1 MEIRNLNTF
10 LHAASLQ
17 NITRAA
23 AELDYSQSA
32 VSVQIRQLEQELGMP
47 LFDRIGKNVYLTDFG
62 RSLVPYARSAVAAVA
77 AVENFGKSDAVLGG
91 AIRVGIT
98 DSLFELLMKPLLPAY
113 HARFP
118 KVRVELLVDTTVNL
132 TQLLQQGSIDA
143 MCVIDDP
150 LPPAQWHI
158 RQQTEVPIVLA
169 ASPSHPL
176 ASRSEVPLRE
186 LSGSELIM
194 MEQNAPYNRRFETLL
209 AQHQVE
215 CEPFLRLPSASAARD
230 LLLGGSYLS
239 LLPWYTVR
247 ADVEAGR
254 LKLLSVTGWDIT
266 QSVQMVLHRSKVL
279 TPQIE
284 GFLSELSRAL
294 ADALTQPAL

>member
-23 AELDYSQSA
+23 AELGYSQSA

-77 AVENFGKSDAVLGG
+77 AVENFGKSDAVL
-91 AIRVGIT
+91 
-98 DSLFELLMKPLLPAY
+98 
-113 HARFP
+113 
-118 KVRVELLVDTTVNL
+118 
-132 TQLLQQGSIDA
+132 
-143 MCVIDDP
+143 
-150 LPPAQWHI
+150 
-158 RQQTEVPIVLA
+158 A

-176 ASRSEVPLRE
+176 VRRSEVPLRE

-294 ADALTQPAL
+294 ADALTQPAP

>member
-23 AELDYSQSA
+23 AELGYSQSA

-132 TQLLQQGSIDA
+132 TQLLQQ
-143 MCVIDDP
+143 
-150 LPPAQWHI
+150 
-158 RQQTEVPIVLA
+158 
-169 ASPSHPL
+169 
-176 ASRSEVPLRE
+176 
-186 LSGSELIM
+186 
-194 MEQNAPYNRRFETLL
+194 
-209 AQHQVE
+209 VE

-294 ADALTQPAL
+294 ADALTQPAP

>member
-23 AELDYSQSA
+23 AELGYSQSA

-176 ASRSEVPLRE
+176 VRRSEVPLRE

-215 CEPFLRLPSASAARD
+215 CEPFLRLPSASGD
-230 LLLGGSYLS
+230 LC
-239 LLPWYTVR
+239 R
-247 ADVEAGR
+247 VELRGPDPAGNPCCR
-254 LKLLSVTGWDIT
+254 G
-266 QSVQMVLHRSKVL
+266 
-279 TPQIE
+279 TPSAPTWRPD
-284 GFLSELSRAL
+284 G
-294 ADALTQPAL
+294 

>member
-1 MEIRNLNTF
+1 M
-10 LHAASLQ
+10 
-17 NITRAA
+17 
-23 AELDYSQSA
+23 
-32 VSVQIRQLEQELGMP
+32 
-47 LFDRIGKNVYLTDFG
+47 
-62 RSLVPYARSAVAAVA
+62 
-77 AVENFGKSDAVLGG
+77 LGG

-176 ASRSEVPLRE
+176 VRRSEVPLRE

-254 LKLLSVTGWDIT
+254 LKLLSVT
-266 QSVQMVLHRSKVL
+266 
-279 TPQIE
+279 P
-284 GFLSELSRAL
+284 SRRRL
-294 ADALTQPAL
+294 ARGH

>member
-23 AELDYSQSA
+23 AELGYSQSA

-176 ASRSEVPLRE
+176 VRRSEVAQDIPHQPH
-186 LSGSELIM
+186 GPG
-194 MEQNAPYNRRFETLL
+194 QQ
-209 AQHQVE
+209 QHQTAADLLTAAPAPADPDRGRAACRQQPRPHVALE
-215 CEPFLRLPSASAARD
+215 HDGRQQEQRRGGEADAPAQLAPSGQILLHPPAAAAGPHRLTGQNIVGGDAVQLRQRGQHGDVRKSASRLP
-230 LLLGGSYLS
+230 
-239 LLPWYTVR
+239 
-247 ADVEAGR
+247 
-254 LKLLSVTGWDIT
+254 
-266 QSVQMVLHRSKVL
+266 
-279 TPQIE
+279 
-284 GFLSELSRAL
+284 
-294 ADALTQPAL
+294 

>member
-1 MEIRNLNTF
+1 M
-10 LHAASLQ
+10 
-17 NITRAA
+17 
-23 AELDYSQSA
+23 
-32 VSVQIRQLEQELGMP
+32 
-47 LFDRIGKNVYLTDFG
+47 
-62 RSLVPYARSAVAAVA
+62 
-77 AVENFGKSDAVLGG
+77 LGG

-176 ASRSEVPLRE
+176 VRRSEVPLRE

-230 LLLGGSYLS
+230 LLL
-239 LLPWYTVR
+239 
-247 ADVEAGR
+247 
-254 LKLLSVTGWDIT
+254 SVTGWDIT

-294 ADALTQPAL
+294 ADALTQPAP

>member
-23 AELDYSQSA
+23 AELGYSQSA

-62 RSLVPYARSAVAAVA
+62 RSLVPYARSAVTAVA

-118 KVRVELLVDTTVNL
+118 KVLVELLF
-132 TQLLQQGSIDA
+132 
-143 MCVIDDP
+143 
-150 LPPAQWHI
+150 
-158 RQQTEVPIVLA
+158 
-169 ASPSHPL
+169 
-176 ASRSEVPLRE
+176 
-186 LSGSELIM
+186 
-194 MEQNAPYNRRFETLL
+194 Y
-209 AQHQVE
+209 
-215 CEPFLRLPSASAARD
+215 
-230 LLLGGSYLS
+230 
-239 LLPWYTVR
+239 
-247 ADVEAGR
+247 
-254 LKLLSVTGWDIT
+254 
-266 QSVQMVLHRSKVL
+266 
-279 TPQIE
+279 
-284 GFLSELSRAL
+284 
-294 ADALTQPAL
+294 

>member
-23 AELDYSQSA
+23 AELGYSQSA

-150 LPPAQWHI
+150 LV
-158 RQQTEVPIVLA
+158 R
-169 ASPSHPL
+169 
-176 ASRSEVPLRE
+176 RSEVPLRE

>member
-1 MEIRNLNTF
+1 MEISNLNTF

-23 AELDYSQSA
+23 AELGYSQSA

-143 MCVIDDP
+143 MCVIDDL

-176 ASRSEVPLRE
+176 ARRSEVPLRE

-194 MEQNAPYNRRFETLL
+194 MEQNAPAGPASGGMRAVSAPAQRQRR
-209 AQHQVE
+209 
-215 CEPFLRLPSASAARD
+215 PGSAAGRFVS
-230 LLLGGSYLS
+230 LPAAVVHRPRRRGGRTAEAAVRHRLGYYPVG
-239 LLPWYTVR
+239 
-247 ADVEAGR
+247 ADGAA
-254 LKLLSVTGWDIT
+254 
-266 QSVQMVLHRSKVL
+266 
-279 TPQIE
+279 PQQ
-284 GFLSELSRAL
+284 G
-294 ADALTQPAL
+294 ADAPDRGFPVGAEPRAGGRPDAACPVTCL

>member
-23 AELDYSQSA
+23 AELGYSQSA

-158 RQQTEVPIVLA
+158 RRCPSCWRPARPTRWSDAAKYPCGSFPA
-169 ASPSHPL
+169 AS
-176 ASRSEVPLRE
+176 
-186 LSGSELIM
+186 
-194 MEQNAPYNRRFETLL
+194 
-209 AQHQVE
+209 
-215 CEPFLRLPSASAARD
+215 
-230 LLLGGSYLS
+230 
-239 LLPWYTVR
+239 
-247 ADVEAGR
+247 
-254 LKLLSVTGWDIT
+254 
-266 QSVQMVLHRSKVL
+266 
-279 TPQIE
+279 
-284 GFLSELSRAL
+284 
-294 ADALTQPAL
+294 

>member
-23 AELDYSQSA
+23 AELGYSQSA

-98 DSLFELLMKPLLPAY
+98 DY

-176 ASRSEVPLRE
+176 VRRSEVPLRE

-294 ADALTQPAL
+294 ADALTQPAP

>member
-17 NITRAA
+17 NITKAA
-23 AELDYSQSA
+23 AELGYSQSA

-47 LFDRIGKNVYLTDFG
+47 LFDRIGKNIYLTDFG
-62 RSLVPYARSAVAAVA
+62 RSLVPYARNAVAAVA
-77 AVENFGKSDAVLGG
+77 AVENFGKSDASLGG
-91 AIRVGIT
+91 TIRIGIT

-132 TQLLQQGSIDA
+132 TQLLQQGSIDT

-150 LPPAQWHI
+150 LPTAQWHI
-158 RQQTEVPIVLA
+158 WQQTEVPIVLA

-176 ASRSEVPLRE
+176 ASRKRVTLRE

-194 MEQNAPYNRRFETLL
+194 MEKDAPYNRRFETIM
-209 AQHQVE
+209 AQQQVE

-230 LLLGGSYLS
+230 LLLGGAYLS

-247 ADVEAGR
+247 ADVETGH
-254 LKLLSVTGWDIT
+254 LKLLSVPAWDLN
-266 QSVQMVLHRSKVL
+266 QSVQMVLHRSKVV

-284 GFLSELSRAL
+284 GFLSELGRVL
-294 ADALTQPAL
+294 TDALT